1 MIGRLCVKKALAIF
15 KRDIKRLL
23 CNPVALVI
31 TIGVCII
38 PSLYAWYNI
47 VANWDPYGNTQNIK
61 IAVANN
67 DKGTANDLVG
77 ELNAGDEVID
87 KLKDNDQLGWTIV
100 DSEKEAKEGVE
111 AGKYY
116 AALVIPSDF
125 SEGMLSMLSGD
136 FHQPKLTYYV
146 NEKKSAV
153 AVKVTDTGANTV
165 EEQVNETFVSTV
177 SQTVVEIAQKAGVD
191 LEAGA
196 QTAQGNLVLAIQNAS
211 GSVQKVRDALDGM
224 TGTIDTTKDAI
235 ASADAALGGLSGQMP
250 SLNDALD
257 QGNQLLTSTRTSAA
271 KLHTSLS
278 SALTQGSTG
287 LAQASSK
294 ANAVVGKLS
303 GTVIA
308 AQTKVDLAL
317 SDVQGLV
324 DKNNAAIEALRST
337 LPDDAEFNSS
347 IARIISSLQQ
357 QNDNLAGVVSGLQA
371 QSDAIKTDAGNL
383 ANASDSINTSVQD
396 GVTALGKMQEDLNTS
411 VIPQLNS
418 GLDSFSDC
426 SGDLKGVLASL
437 TPTISQARSSL
448 TQLSSLLDQAKATLA
463 DTSDQLATIQQKLDV
478 AANDVAALRSSEVA
492 GQLADLLDVNVDD
505 IADFMTSPVKIK
517 SKVVYPVASFGS
529 GIAPF
534 YTNLALWVG
543 GYVLIAIFKL
553 EVDREG
559 IGAYTAREGYFGRWL
574 LMMLLGI
581 MQAIIVCVGDLII
594 GVQCLHPVL
603 FVLAGMCISFV
614 YVNIIYALS
623 VAFKHIG
630 KAIGVILVI
639 VQIPGSSG
647 MYPIEMMPPFFNWL
661 HPLLPFTYGINAM
674 RECVGGMY
682 GMNYIIN
689 LGVLLIYVAIALG
702 IGVWLRPLLLN
713 LNLLFDRQLASTGV
727 MICEKDDLPRQ
738 RYSLRTAMRA
748 ILDTAGFRQALIER
762 AARFARTYGSRV
774 KAGFFAIFGVQLL
787 LFILTSTLDLDN
799 NGRIWMLVLWIVSVI
814 VIAAYLINLEYVRE
828 SLNTQMRVSALSD
841 ESLRNEIREHTSAM
855 PGVAKMFGVSV
866 APQPTAKSA
875 KKPADLV
882 DDADEDA
889 AANSAPLGAHAEPVA
904 LQDLDVTAPL
914 PGAHLKQDDSNTK
927 GGDAE

>member
-1 MIGRLCVKKALAIF
+1 MKKALAIF

-67 DKGTANDLVG
+67 DKGTTNDLVG

-87 KLKDNDQLGWTIV
+87 RLKDNDQLGWTIV
-100 DSEKEAKEGVE
+100 DSEEEAKEGVE
-111 AGKYY
+111 SGEYY

-125 SEGMLSMLSGD
+125 SEGMLSMLSGE

-177 SQTVVEIAQKAGVD
+177 SQTVVEIAQKAGID

-196 QTAQGNLVLAIQNAS
+196 QGAQDNLVLTIQNAS

-224 TGTIDTTKDAI
+224 NGTIDTTKDAI
-235 ASADAALGGLSGQMP
+235 ASADAALEGLNGQMP
-250 SLNDALD
+250 SLNSALD
-257 QGNQLLTSTRTSAA
+257 QGNQLLTSTRESAT

-294 ANAVVGKLS
+294 ANAAVGKLS

-337 LPDDAEFNSS
+337 LPDDAEFNNAT
-347 IARIISSLQQ
+347 ARIIASLQQ
-357 QNDNLAGVVSGLQA
+357 QNDNLASVVSGLQA
-371 QSDAIKTDAGNL
+371 QSDAIKTDADNL
-383 ANASDSINTSVQD
+383 ATASDSINTSVQD
-396 GVTALGKMQEDLNTS
+396 GVTALGKMQEDLNTN

-426 SGDLKGVLASL
+426 AGDLKGVLASL
-437 TPTISQARSSL
+437 SPTISQARSSL
-448 TQLSSLLDQAKATLA
+448 SQLSALLDQAKATLA

-478 AANDVAALRSSEVA
+478 AANDVAALRSSEAA

-559 IGAYTAREGYFGRWL
+559 IGTYTAKEGYFGRWL
-574 LMMLLGI
+574 LLMLLGVL
-581 MQAIIVCVGDLII
+581 QAIIVCVGDLVI

-762 AARFARTYGSRV
+762 AARFTRTYGRRV
-774 KAGFFAIFGVQLL
+774 KVGFFAIFGVQVL

-799 NGRIWMLVLWIVSVI
+799 NGRIWMLVLWIISVI

-828 SLNTQMRVSALSD
+828 SLNTQMRISALSD
-841 ESLRNEIREHTSAM
+841 ESLRSEIREHTSAM

-866 APQPTAKSA
+866 APQPAA
-875 KKPADLV
+875 KPAEDSV
-882 DDADEDA
+882 AGDGDADGGA
-889 AANSAPLGAHAEPVA
+889 AAVAPLGAHAEPSTV
-904 LQDLDVTAPL
+904 QDPDVTAPL
-914 PGAHLKQDDSNTK
+914 LGAHLKQDDSNTK
-927 GGDAE
+927 GGDVE

>member
-1 MIGRLCVKKALAIF
+1 M
-15 KRDIKRLL
+15 
-23 CNPVALVI
+23 
-31 TIGVCII
+31 
-38 PSLYAWYNI
+38 
-47 VANWDPYGNTQNIK
+47 
-61 IAVANN
+61 
-67 DKGTANDLVG
+67 
-77 ELNAGDEVID
+77 
-87 KLKDNDQLGWTIV
+87 
-100 DSEKEAKEGVE
+100 
-111 AGKYY
+111 
-116 AALVIPSDF
+116 
-125 SEGMLSMLSGD
+125 
-136 FHQPKLTYYV
+136 
-146 NEKKSAV
+146 
-153 AVKVTDTGANTV
+153 
-165 EEQVNETFVSTV
+165 
-177 SQTVVEIAQKAGVD
+177 
-191 LEAGA
+191 
-196 QTAQGNLVLAIQNAS
+196 
-211 GSVQKVRDALDGM
+211 
-224 TGTIDTTKDAI
+224 
-235 ASADAALGGLSGQMP
+235 
-250 SLNDALD
+250 
-257 QGNQLLTSTRTSAA
+257 
-271 KLHTSLS
+271 
-278 SALTQGSTG
+278 
-287 LAQASSK
+287 
-294 ANAVVGKLS
+294 
-303 GTVIA
+303 
-308 AQTKVDLAL
+308 
-317 SDVQGLV
+317 
-324 DKNNAAIEALRST
+324 
-337 LPDDAEFNSS
+337 
-347 IARIISSLQQ
+347 
-357 QNDNLAGVVSGLQA
+357 
-371 QSDAIKTDAGNL
+371 
-383 ANASDSINTSVQD
+383 
-396 GVTALGKMQEDLNTS
+396 
-411 VIPQLNS
+411 
-418 GLDSFSDC
+418 
-426 SGDLKGVLASL
+426 
-437 TPTISQARSSL
+437 
-448 TQLSSLLDQAKATLA
+448 
-463 DTSDQLATIQQKLDV
+463 
-478 AANDVAALRSSEVA
+478 A

-559 IGAYTAREGYFGRWL
+559 IGAYTAKEGYFGRWL
-574 LMMLLGI
+574 LMILLGI

-689 LGVLLIYVAIALG
+689 LGVLFIFVAIALV

-713 LNLLFDRQLASTGV
+713 LNLLFDRQLAATGV

-774 KAGFFAIFGVQLL
+774 KAGFFAIFAVQIL

-866 APQPTAKSA
+866 APQPTAKTA
-875 KKPADLV
+875 KKPADVV
-882 DDADEDA
+882 DDADEDT
-889 AANSAPLGAHAEPVA
+889 AANSAPLGAHAEPGVV
-904 LQDLDVTAPL
+904 QDLDVTAPL

>member
-1 MIGRLCVKKALAIF
+1 MKKALAIF

-38 PSLYAWYNI
+38 PSLYAWDNI

-67 DKGTANDLVG
+67 DKGTTNDLVG

-100 DSEKEAKEGVE
+100 DSEEEAKEGVE
-111 AGKYY
+111 SGEYY

-125 SEGMLSMLSGD
+125 SEGMLSMLSGE

-196 QTAQGNLVLAIQNAS
+196 QTARDNLVLTIQNAS

-224 TGTIDTTKDAI
+224 GGTIDTTKDAI
-235 ASADAALGGLSGQMP
+235 ASADAALGGLNGQMP

-257 QGNQLLTSTRTSAA
+257 QGNQLLSSTRTSAA

-294 ANAVVGKLS
+294 ANAAVGKLS

-337 LPDDAEFNSS
+337 LPDDAEFNNAT
-347 IARIISSLQQ
+347 ARIIASLQQ
-357 QNDNLAGVVSGLQA
+357 QNDNLASVVSGLQA

-383 ANASDSINTSVQD
+383 ATASDSINTSVQD
-396 GVTALGKMQEDLNTS
+396 GVTALGKMQENLNTS

-437 TPTISQARSSL
+437 SPTISQARSSL
-448 TQLSSLLDQAKATLA
+448 TQLSALLDQAKATLA

-478 AANDVAALRSSEVA
+478 AANDVAALRSSEAA

-559 IGAYTAREGYFGRWL
+559 IGTYTAKEGYFGRWL
-574 LMMLLGI
+574 LLMLLGAL
-581 MQAIIVCVGDLII
+581 QAIIVCAGDLVI

-762 AARFARTYGSRV
+762 AARFARTYSRRV
-774 KAGFFAIFGVQLL
+774 KAGFFAIFGVQVL

-799 NGRIWMLVLWIVSVI
+799 NGRIWMLVLWIISVI

-828 SLNTQMRVSALSD
+828 SLNTQMRISALSD

-866 APQPTAKSA
+866 APQPAA
-875 KKPADLV
+875 KPAEDSV
-882 DDADEDA
+882 AAVGDADEGA
-889 AANSAPLGAHAEPVA
+889 AAAPLGAHAEPSTV
-904 LQDLDVTAPL
+904 QDPDVTAPL
-914 PGAHLKQDDSNTK
+914 LGAHLKQNDSNTK

>member
-1 MIGRLCVKKALAIF
+1 MKKALAIF

-67 DKGTANDLVG
+67 DKGTTNDLVG

-191 LEAGA
+191 LKAGA
-196 QTAQGNLVLAIQNAS
+196 QTAQDNLVLTIQNAS

-271 KLHTSLS
+271 KFHTSLS
-278 SALTQGSTG
+278 SALAQGSTG

-294 ANAVVGKLS
+294 ANAAVGKLS

-478 AANDVAALRSSEVA
+478 AANDVAALHSSEVA

-559 IGAYTAREGYFGRWL
+559 IGAYTAKEGYFGRWL

-689 LGVLLIYVAIALG
+689 LGVLFIFVAIALG

-713 LNLLFDRQLASTGV
+713 LNLLFDRQLAATGV

-774 KAGFFAIFGVQLL
+774 KAGFFAIFAVQIL

-866 APQPTAKSA
+866 APQPTAKTA
-875 KKPADLV
+875 KKPADVV
-882 DDADEDA
+882 DDADEDTA
-889 AANSAPLGAHAEPVA
+889 TDSAPLGAHAEPGAV
-904 LQDLDVTAPL
+904 QDLDVTAPL

>member
-1 MIGRLCVKKALAIF
+1 MKKALAIF

-67 DKGTANDLVG
+67 DKGITNDLVG

-136 FHQPKLTYYV
+136 FRQPKLTYYV

-177 SQTVVEIAQKAGVD
+177 SQTVVEIAQKAGGD

-196 QTAQGNLVLAIQNAS
+196 QTAQDNLVLAIQNAS

-278 SALTQGSTG
+278 SALAQGSTG

-294 ANAVVGKLS
+294 ANAAVGKLS

-448 TQLSSLLDQAKATLA
+448 TQLSSLLDQAKVTLA

-478 AANDVAALRSSEVA
+478 AANDVAALHSSEVA
-492 GQLADLLDVNVDD
+492 GKLADLLDVNVDD

-559 IGAYTAREGYFGRWL
+559 IGTYTAKEGYFGRWL

-689 LGVLLIYVAIALG
+689 LGVLFIYVAIALG

-713 LNLLFDRQLASTGV
+713 LNLLFDRQLAATGV

-866 APQPTAKSA
+866 APQPTAKTA
-875 KKPADLV
+875 GKPADLV
-882 DDADEDA
+882 DDDDEDT
-889 AANSAPLGAHAEPVA
+889 AANSAPLGAHAEPGAV
-904 LQDLDVTAPL
+904 QDLDVTAPL

>member
-1 MIGRLCVKKALAIF
+1 M
-15 KRDIKRLL
+15 
-23 CNPVALVI
+23 
-31 TIGVCII
+31 
-38 PSLYAWYNI
+38 
-47 VANWDPYGNTQNIK
+47 
-61 IAVANN
+61 
-67 DKGTANDLVG
+67 
-77 ELNAGDEVID
+77 
-87 KLKDNDQLGWTIV
+87 
-100 DSEKEAKEGVE
+100 
-111 AGKYY
+111 
-116 AALVIPSDF
+116 
-125 SEGMLSMLSGD
+125 
-136 FHQPKLTYYV
+136 
-146 NEKKSAV
+146 
-153 AVKVTDTGANTV
+153 
-165 EEQVNETFVSTV
+165 
-177 SQTVVEIAQKAGVD
+177 
-191 LEAGA
+191 
-196 QTAQGNLVLAIQNAS
+196 
-211 GSVQKVRDALDGM
+211 QKVRDALDGM

-250 SLNDALD
+250 SLNDTLD

-278 SALTQGSTG
+278 SALAQGSTG

-294 ANAVVGKLS
+294 ANAAVGKLS

-448 TQLSSLLDQAKATLA
+448 TRLSSLLDQAKATLA
-463 DTSDQLATIQQKLDV
+463 ETSDQLSTIQQKLDV
-478 AANDVAALRSSEVA
+478 AANDVAALHSSEVA

-553 EVDREG
+553 EVDRED
-559 IGAYTAREGYFGRWL
+559 IGAYTAKEGYFGRWL
-574 LMMLLGI
+574 LMILLGI

-603 FVLAGMCISFV
+603 FVLAGICISFV

-689 LGVLLIYVAIALG
+689 LGVLFIFVAIALV

-713 LNLLFDRQLASTGV
+713 LNLLFDRQLAATGV

-774 KAGFFAIFGVQLL
+774 KAGFFAIFAVQIL

-866 APQPTAKSA
+866 APQPTAKTA
-875 KKPADLV
+875 KKPADVV
-882 DDADEDA
+882 DDADEDTA
-889 AANSAPLGAHAEPVA
+889 ADSAPLGAHAEPGVV
-904 LQDLDVTAPL
+904 QDLDVTAPL

>member
-67 DKGTANDLVG
+67 DKGTTNDLVG

-100 DSEKEAKEGVE
+100 DSEEEAKEGVE
-111 AGKYY
+111 SGEYY

-125 SEGMLSMLSGD
+125 SEGMLSMLSGE

-196 QTAQGNLVLAIQNAS
+196 QTARDNLVLTIQNAS

-224 TGTIDTTKDAI
+224 GGTIDTTKDAI
-235 ASADAALGGLSGQMP
+235 ASADAALGGLNGQMP

-257 QGNQLLTSTRTSAA
+257 QGNQLLSSTRTSAA

-294 ANAVVGKLS
+294 ANAAVGKLS

-337 LPDDAEFNSS
+337 LPDDAEFNNAT
-347 IARIISSLQQ
+347 ARIIASLQQ
-357 QNDNLAGVVSGLQA
+357 QNDNLASVVSGLQA

-383 ANASDSINTSVQD
+383 ATASDSINTSVQD

-437 TPTISQARSSL
+437 SPTISQARSSL
-448 TQLSSLLDQAKATLA
+448 TQLSALLDQAKATLA

-478 AANDVAALRSSEVA
+478 AANDVAALRSSEAA

-559 IGAYTAREGYFGRWL
+559 IGTYTAKEGYFGRWL
-574 LMMLLGI
+574 LLMLLGI
-581 MQAIIVCVGDLII
+581 LQAIIVCAGDLVI

-762 AARFARTYGSRV
+762 AARFARTYSRRV
-774 KAGFFAIFGVQLL
+774 KAGFFAIFGVQVL

-799 NGRIWMLVLWIVSVI
+799 NGRIWMLVLWIISVI

-828 SLNTQMRVSALSD
+828 SLNTQMRISALSD

-866 APQPTAKSA
+866 APQPAA
-875 KKPADLV
+875 KPAEDSV
-882 DDADEDA
+882 TAVGDADEGA
-889 AANSAPLGAHAEPVA
+889 AAAPLGAHAEPSTV
-904 LQDLDVTAPL
+904 QDPDVTAPL
-914 PGAHLKQDDSNTK
+914 LGAHLKQNDSNTK

>member
-1 MIGRLCVKKALAIF
+1 MIGWLCVKKALAIF

-67 DKGTANDLVG
+67 DKGTTNDLVG
-77 ELNAGDEVID
+77 ELNAGDEVIGR
-87 KLKDNDQLGWTIV
+87 LKDNDQLGWTIV
-100 DSEKEAKEGVE
+100 GSEEEAKEGVE
-111 AGKYY
+111 SGEYY

-125 SEGMLSMLSGD
+125 SEGMLSMLSGE

-191 LEAGA
+191 LEAGT
-196 QTAQGNLVLAIQNAS
+196 QTAQDDLVLTIQNAS

-224 TGTIDTTKDAI
+224 GGTIDTTKDAI
-235 ASADAALGGLSGQMP
+235 ASADAALDGLNGQMP

-257 QGNQLLTSTRTSAA
+257 QGNQLLASTRTSAA

-294 ANAVVGKLS
+294 ANAAVGKLS

-337 LPDDAEFNSS
+337 LPDDAEFNSA
-347 IARIISSLQQ
+347 IAQIISSLQQ
-357 QNDNLAGVVSGLQA
+357 QNDNLGNVVSGLQA

-383 ANASDSINTSVQD
+383 ATASDSINTSVQD
-396 GVTALGKMQEDLNTS
+396 GVTALGKMQESLNTD

-418 GLDSFSDC
+418 GLDSFSNC

-437 TPTISQARSSL
+437 SPTISQARSSL
-448 TQLSSLLDQAKATLA
+448 TQLSALLDQAKATLA

-478 AANDVAALRSSEVA
+478 AANDVAALRSSEAA

-559 IGAYTAREGYFGRWL
+559 IGTYTAKEGYFGRWL
-574 LMMLLGI
+574 LLMLLGVL
-581 MQAIIVCVGDLII
+581 QAIIVCVGDLVI

-674 RECVGGMY
+674 RECIGGVY
-682 GMNYIIN
+682 GMNYAIN

-774 KAGFFAIFGVQLL
+774 KAGFFAIFGVQVL

-799 NGRIWMLVLWIVSVI
+799 NGRIWMLVLWIISVI

-828 SLNTQMRVSALSD
+828 SLNTQMRISALSD
-841 ESLRNEIREHTSAM
+841 ENLRNEIREHTSAM
-855 PGVAKMFGVSV
+855 PGVAKMFGVSP
-866 APQPTAKSA
+866 APQ
-875 KKPADLV
+875 
-882 DDADEDA
+882 A
-889 AANSAPLGAHAEPVA
+889 AAKPGEEPAATADDVIEDTAAEDAPLGAHAEPNAV
-904 LQDLDVTAPL
+904 QGPDVTAPL
-914 PGAHLKQDDSNTK
+914 LGAHLKHDDSNTK

>member
-67 DKGTANDLVG
+67 DKGTTNDLVG

-125 SEGMLSMLSGD
+125 SKGMLSMLSGD
-136 FHQPKLTYYV
+136 FHQPKLTYYA

-196 QTAQGNLVLAIQNAS
+196 QTAQDNLVLTIQNAS

-224 TGTIDTTKDAI
+224 AGTIDTTKDAI

-278 SALTQGSTG
+278 SALAQGSTG

-294 ANAVVGKLS
+294 ANAAVGKLS

-478 AANDVAALRSSEVA
+478 AANDVAALHSSEVV

-559 IGAYTAREGYFGRWL
+559 IGAYTAKEGYFGRWL

-689 LGVLLIYVAIALG
+689 LGVLFIFVAIALG

-875 KKPADLV
+875 KKPAVVV
-882 DDADEDA
+882 DDVDEDT
-889 AANSAPLGAHAEPVA
+889 AANSAPLGAHAEPGAV
-904 LQDLDVTAPL
+904 QDLDVTAPL

>member
-67 DKGTANDLVG
+67 DKGTTNDLVG

-100 DSEKEAKEGVE
+100 DSEEEAKEGVE
-111 AGKYY
+111 SGEYY

-125 SEGMLSMLSGD
+125 SEGMLSMLSGE

-196 QTAQGNLVLAIQNAS
+196 QTARDNLVLTIQNAS

-224 TGTIDTTKDAI
+224 GGTIDTTKDAI
-235 ASADAALGGLSGQMP
+235 ASADAALGGLNGQMP

-257 QGNQLLTSTRTSAA
+257 QGNQLLSSTRTSAA
-271 KLHTSLS
+271 KLHTALS
-278 SALTQGSTG
+278 SALTQCSTG

-294 ANAVVGKLS
+294 ANAAVGKLS

-337 LPDDAEFNSS
+337 LPDDAEFNNAT
-347 IARIISSLQQ
+347 ARIIASLQQ
-357 QNDNLAGVVSGLQA
+357 QNDNLASVVSGLQA

-383 ANASDSINTSVQD
+383 ATASDSINTSVQD

-437 TPTISQARSSL
+437 SPTISQARSSL
-448 TQLSSLLDQAKATLA
+448 TQLSALLDQAKATLA

-478 AANDVAALRSSEVA
+478 AANDVAALRSSEAA

-559 IGAYTAREGYFGRWL
+559 IGTYTAKEGYFGRWL
-574 LMMLLGI
+574 LLMLLGI
-581 MQAIIVCVGDLII
+581 LQAIIVCAGDLVI

-762 AARFARTYGSRV
+762 AARFARTYSRRV
-774 KAGFFAIFGVQLL
+774 KAGFFAIFGVQVL

-799 NGRIWMLVLWIVSVI
+799 NGRIWMLVLWIISVI

-828 SLNTQMRVSALSD
+828 SLNTQMRISALSD

-866 APQPTAKSA
+866 APQPAA
-875 KKPADLV
+875 KPAEDSV
-882 DDADEDA
+882 AAVGDADEGA
-889 AANSAPLGAHAEPVA
+889 AAAPLGAHAEPSTV
-904 LQDLDVTAPL
+904 QDPDVTAPL
-914 PGAHLKQDDSNTK
+914 LGAHLKQNDSNTK

>member
-1 MIGRLCVKKALAIF
+1 MKKALAIF

-67 DKGTANDLVG
+67 DKSTTNDLVG

-191 LEAGA
+191 LKAGA
-196 QTAQGNLVLAIQNAS
+196 QTAQDNLVLTIQNAS

-271 KLHTSLS
+271 KFHTSLS
-278 SALTQGSTG
+278 SALAQGSTG

-294 ANAVVGKLS
+294 ANAAVGKLS

-478 AANDVAALRSSEVA
+478 AANDVAALHSSEVA

-559 IGAYTAREGYFGRWL
+559 IGTYTAKEGYFGRWL

-689 LGVLLIYVAIALG
+689 LGVLLIFVAIALG

-713 LNLLFDRQLASTGV
+713 LNLLFDRQLAATGV
-727 MICEKDDLPRQ
+727 MICEKDDLPRR

-774 KAGFFAIFGVQLL
+774 KAGFFAIFGVQVL

-855 PGVAKMFGVSV
+855 PGVAKMFGVSA
-866 APQPTAKSA
+866 APQHTAKTA
-875 KKPADLV
+875 KKPVDVV
-882 DDADEDA
+882 DDADEDTA
-889 AANSAPLGAHAEPVA
+889 ADSAPLGAHAEPGAV
-904 LQDLDVTAPL
+904 QDLDVTAPL

>member
-1 MIGRLCVKKALAIF
+1 MKKALAIF

-67 DKGTANDLVG
+67 DKGTTNDLVG

-177 SQTVVEIAQKAGVD
+177 SQTVVEIAQNAGVD

-196 QTAQGNLVLAIQNAS
+196 QTAQDNLVLTIQNAS

-278 SALTQGSTG
+278 GALAQGSTG

-294 ANAVVGKLS
+294 ANAAVGKLS

-478 AANDVAALRSSEVA
+478 AANDVAALHSSEVA

-559 IGAYTAREGYFGRWL
+559 IGAYTAKEGYFGRWL
-574 LMMLLGI
+574 LMILLGI
-581 MQAIIVCVGDLII
+581 MQAIIVCMGDLII

-689 LGVLLIYVAIALG
+689 LGVLFIFVAIALV

-713 LNLLFDRQLASTGV
+713 LNLLFDRQLAATGV

-774 KAGFFAIFGVQLL
+774 KAGFFAIFAVQIL

-866 APQPTAKSA
+866 APQRSAKTV
-875 KKPADLV
+875 KKPADVV
-882 DDADEDA
+882 DDADEDT
-889 AANSAPLGAHAEPVA
+889 AANSAPLGAHAEPGAV
-904 LQDLDVTAPL
+904 QDLDVTAPL

>member
-1 MIGRLCVKKALAIF
+1 MKKALAIF

-67 DKGTANDLVG
+67 DKGTTNDLVG

-191 LEAGA
+191 LKAGA
-196 QTAQGNLVLAIQNAS
+196 QTAQDNLVLTIQNAS

-278 SALTQGSTG
+278 SALAQGSTG

-294 ANAVVGKLS
+294 ANAAVGKLS

-478 AANDVAALRSSEVA
+478 AANDVAALHSSEVA

-553 EVDREG
+553 EVDRED
-559 IGAYTAREGYFGRWL
+559 IGAYTAKEGYFGRWL
-574 LMMLLGI
+574 LMILLGI

-603 FVLAGMCISFV
+603 FVLAGICISFV

-682 GMNYIIN
+682 GMDYIIN
-689 LGVLLIYVAIALG
+689 LGVLFIFVAIALV

-713 LNLLFDRQLASTGV
+713 LNLLFDRQLAATGV

-774 KAGFFAIFGVQLL
+774 KAGFFAIFAVQIL

-866 APQPTAKSA
+866 IPQPTAKTA
-875 KKPADLV
+875 KKPADVV
-882 DDADEDA
+882 DDADEDTA
-889 AANSAPLGAHAEPVA
+889 ADSAPLGAHAEPGVV
-904 LQDLDVTAPL
+904 QDLDVTAPL

>member
-1 MIGRLCVKKALAIF
+1 MIGRRCVKKALAIF

-67 DKGTANDLVG
+67 DKGTTNDLVG

-100 DSEKEAKEGVE
+100 DSEEEAKEGVE
-111 AGKYY
+111 SGEYY

-125 SEGMLSMLSGD
+125 SEGMLSMLSGE

-196 QTAQGNLVLAIQNAS
+196 QTARDNLVLTIQNAS

-224 TGTIDTTKDAI
+224 GGTIDTTKDAI
-235 ASADAALGGLSGQMP
+235 ASADAALGGLNGQMP

-257 QGNQLLTSTRTSAA
+257 QGNQLLSSTRTSAA

-294 ANAVVGKLS
+294 ANAAVGKLS

-337 LPDDAEFNSS
+337 LPDDAEFNNAT
-347 IARIISSLQQ
+347 ARIIASLQQ
-357 QNDNLAGVVSGLQA
+357 QNDNLASVVSGLQA

-383 ANASDSINTSVQD
+383 ATASDSINTSVQD

-437 TPTISQARSSL
+437 SPTISQARSSL
-448 TQLSSLLDQAKATLA
+448 TQLSALLDQAKATLA
-463 DTSDQLATIQQKLDV
+463 DMSDQLATIQQKLDV
-478 AANDVAALRSSEVA
+478 AANDVAALRSSEAA

-559 IGAYTAREGYFGRWL
+559 IGTYTAKEGYFGRWL
-574 LMMLLGI
+574 LLMLLGI
-581 MQAIIVCVGDLII
+581 LQAIIVCAGDLVI

-762 AARFARTYGSRV
+762 AARFARTYSRRV
-774 KAGFFAIFGVQLL
+774 KAGFFAIFGVQVL

-799 NGRIWMLVLWIVSVI
+799 NGRIWMLVLWIISVI

-828 SLNTQMRVSALSD
+828 SLNTQMRISALSD

-866 APQPTAKSA
+866 APQPAA
-875 KKPADLV
+875 KPAEDSV
-882 DDADEDA
+882 AAVGDADEGA
-889 AANSAPLGAHAEPVA
+889 AAAPLGAHAEPSTV
-904 LQDLDVTAPL
+904 QDPDVTAPL
-914 PGAHLKQDDSNTK
+914 LGAHLKQNDSNTK

>member
-1 MIGRLCVKKALAIF
+1 MKKALAIF

-67 DKGTANDLVG
+67 DKGTTNDLVG

-87 KLKDNDQLGWTIV
+87 RLKDNDQLGWTIV
-100 DSEKEAKEGVE
+100 DSEEEAKEGVE
-111 AGKYY
+111 SGEYY

-125 SEGMLSMLSGD
+125 SEGMLSMLSGE

-177 SQTVVEIAQKAGVD
+177 SQTVVEIAQKAGID

-196 QTAQGNLVLAIQNAS
+196 QGAQDNLVLTIQNAS

-224 TGTIDTTKDAI
+224 NGTIDTTKDAI
-235 ASADAALGGLSGQMP
+235 ASADAALEGLNGQMP
-250 SLNDALD
+250 SLNSALD
-257 QGNQLLTSTRTSAA
+257 QGNQLLTSTRESAT

-294 ANAVVGKLS
+294 ANAAVGKLS

-324 DKNNAAIEALRST
+324 DKNNAAIEALRRT
-337 LPDDAEFNSS
+337 LPDDAEFNNAT
-347 IARIISSLQQ
+347 ARIIASLQQ
-357 QNDNLAGVVSGLQA
+357 QNDNLASVVSGLQA
-371 QSDAIKTDAGNL
+371 QSDAIKTDANNL
-383 ANASDSINTSVQD
+383 ATASDSINASVQD
-396 GVTALGKMQEDLNTS
+396 GVTALGKMQEDLNTN

-426 SGDLKGVLASL
+426 AGDLKGVLASL
-437 TPTISQARSSL
+437 SPTISQVRSSL
-448 TQLSSLLDQAKATLA
+448 SQLSALLDQAKSTLA

-478 AANDVAALRSSEVA
+478 AANDVAALRSSEAA
-492 GQLADLLDVNVDD
+492 GKLADLLDVNVDD

-559 IGAYTAREGYFGRWL
+559 IGAYTAKEGYFGRWL

-689 LGVLLIYVAIALG
+689 LGVLLIFVAIALG

-713 LNLLFDRQLASTGV
+713 LNLLFDRQLAATGV

-855 PGVAKMFGVSV
+855 PGVAKMFGV
-866 APQPTAKSA
+866 APQPAAKFA
-875 KKPADLV
+875 KKPADVV
-882 DDADEDA
+882 DDADEDT
-889 AANSAPLGAHAEPVA
+889 AANSAPLGAHAEPGAV
-904 LQDLDVTAPL
+904 QDLDVTAPL
-914 PGAHLKQDDSNTK
+914 LGAHLKQDDSNTK

>member
-1 MIGRLCVKKALAIF
+1 MKKALAIF

-67 DKGTANDLVG
+67 DKGTTNDLVG

-116 AALVIPSDF
+116 AALVIPPDF

-196 QTAQGNLVLAIQNAS
+196 QTAPDTLVLTIQNAS

-224 TGTIDTTKDAI
+224 AGTIDTTKDAI

-278 SALTQGSTG
+278 SALAQGGTG

-294 ANAVVGKLS
+294 ANAAVGKLS

-478 AANDVAALRSSEVA
+478 AANDVAALHSSEVA

-559 IGAYTAREGYFGRWL
+559 IGAYTAKEGYFGRWL

-603 FVLAGMCISFV
+603 FVFAGMCISFV

-689 LGVLLIYVAIALG
+689 LGVLLIFVAIALG

-713 LNLLFDRQLASTGV
+713 LNLLFDRQLAATGV

-762 AARFARTYGSRV
+762 ATRFARTYGSRV

-855 PGVAKMFGVSV
+855 PGVAKMFGV

-875 KKPADLV
+875 KKPAGVV
-882 DDADEDA
+882 DDADEDTV
-889 AANSAPLGAHAEPVA
+889 ANSAPLGAHAELGAV
-904 LQDLDVTAPL
+904 QDLDVTAPL

>member
-1 MIGRLCVKKALAIF
+1 M
-15 KRDIKRLL
+15 
-23 CNPVALVI
+23 
-31 TIGVCII
+31 
-38 PSLYAWYNI
+38 
-47 VANWDPYGNTQNIK
+47 
-61 IAVANN
+61 
-67 DKGTANDLVG
+67 
-77 ELNAGDEVID
+77 
-87 KLKDNDQLGWTIV
+87 
-100 DSEKEAKEGVE
+100 
-111 AGKYY
+111 
-116 AALVIPSDF
+116 
-125 SEGMLSMLSGD
+125 
-136 FHQPKLTYYV
+136 
-146 NEKKSAV
+146 
-153 AVKVTDTGANTV
+153 
-165 EEQVNETFVSTV
+165 
-177 SQTVVEIAQKAGVD
+177 
-191 LEAGA
+191 
-196 QTAQGNLVLAIQNAS
+196 
-211 GSVQKVRDALDGM
+211 QKVRDALDGM
-224 TGTIDTTKDAI
+224 GGTIDTTKDAI
-235 ASADAALGGLSGQMP
+235 ASADAALGGLNGQMP

-257 QGNQLLTSTRTSAA
+257 QGNQLLSSTRTSAA

-294 ANAVVGKLS
+294 ANAAVGKLS

-337 LPDDAEFNSS
+337 LPDDAEFNNAT
-347 IARIISSLQQ
+347 ARIIASLQQ
-357 QNDNLAGVVSGLQA
+357 QNDNLASVVSGLQA

-383 ANASDSINTSVQD
+383 ATASDSINTSVQD

-411 VIPQLNS
+411 VIPQFNS

-437 TPTISQARSSL
+437 SPTISQARSSL
-448 TQLSSLLDQAKATLA
+448 TQLSALLDQAKATLA

-478 AANDVAALRSSEVA
+478 AANDVAALRSSEAA

-559 IGAYTAREGYFGRWL
+559 IGTYTAKEGYFGRWL
-574 LMMLLGI
+574 LLMLLGI
-581 MQAIIVCVGDLII
+581 LQAIIVCAGDLVI

-762 AARFARTYGSRV
+762 AARFARTYSRRV
-774 KAGFFAIFGVQLL
+774 KAGFFAIFGVQVL

-799 NGRIWMLVLWIVSVI
+799 NGRIWMLVLWIISVI

-828 SLNTQMRVSALSD
+828 SLNTQMRISALSD

-866 APQPTAKSA
+866 APQPAA
-875 KKPADLV
+875 KPAEDSV
-882 DDADEDA
+882 AAVGDADEGA
-889 AANSAPLGAHAEPVA
+889 AAAPLGAHAEPSTV
-904 LQDLDVTAPL
+904 QDPDVTAPL
-914 PGAHLKQDDSNTK
+914 LGAHLKQNDSNTK

>member
-67 DKGTANDLVG
+67 DKGTTNDLVG

-100 DSEKEAKEGVE
+100 DSEEEAKEGVE
-111 AGKYY
+111 SGEYY

-125 SEGMLSMLSGD
+125 SEGMLSMLSGE

-196 QTAQGNLVLAIQNAS
+196 QTARDNLVLTIQNAS

-224 TGTIDTTKDAI
+224 GGTIDTTKDAI
-235 ASADAALGGLSGQMP
+235 ASADAALGGLNGQMP

-257 QGNQLLTSTRTSAA
+257 QGNQLLSSTRTSAA

-294 ANAVVGKLS
+294 ANAAVGKLS

-337 LPDDAEFNSS
+337 LPDDAEFNNAT
-347 IARIISSLQQ
+347 ARIITSLQQ
-357 QNDNLAGVVSGLQA
+357 QNDNLASVVSGLQA

-383 ANASDSINTSVQD
+383 ATASDSINTSVQD

-437 TPTISQARSSL
+437 SPTISQARSSL
-448 TQLSSLLDQAKATLA
+448 TQLSALLDQAKATLA

-478 AANDVAALRSSEVA
+478 AANDVAALRSSEAA

-559 IGAYTAREGYFGRWL
+559 IGTYTAKEGYFGRWL
-574 LMMLLGI
+574 LLMLLGI
-581 MQAIIVCVGDLII
+581 LQAIIVCAGDLVI

-762 AARFARTYGSRV
+762 AARFARTYSRRV
-774 KAGFFAIFGVQLL
+774 KAGFFAIFGVQVL

-799 NGRIWMLVLWIVSVI
+799 NGRIWMLVLWIISVI

-828 SLNTQMRVSALSD
+828 SLNTQMRISALSD

-866 APQPTAKSA
+866 APQPAA
-875 KKPADLV
+875 KPAEDSV
-882 DDADEDA
+882 AAVGDADEGA
-889 AANSAPLGAHAEPVA
+889 AAAPLGAHAEPSTV
-904 LQDLDVTAPL
+904 QDPDVTAPL
-914 PGAHLKQDDSNTK
+914 LGTHLKQNDSNTK
-927 GGDAE
+927 DGDAE

>member
-1 MIGRLCVKKALAIF
+1 MKKALAIF

-67 DKGTANDLVG
+67 DKGTTNDLVG

-100 DSEKEAKEGVE
+100 DSEEEAKEGVE
-111 AGKYY
+111 SGEYY

-125 SEGMLSMLSGD
+125 SEGMLSMLSGE

-196 QTAQGNLVLAIQNAS
+196 QTARDNLVLTIQNAS

-224 TGTIDTTKDAI
+224 GGTIDTTKDAI
-235 ASADAALGGLSGQMP
+235 ASADAALGGLNGQMP

-257 QGNQLLTSTRTSAA
+257 QGNQLLSSTRTSAA

-294 ANAVVGKLS
+294 ANAAVGKLS

-337 LPDDAEFNSS
+337 LPDDAEFNNAT
-347 IARIISSLQQ
+347 ARIIASLQQ
-357 QNDNLAGVVSGLQA
+357 QNDNLASVVSGLQA

-383 ANASDSINTSVQD
+383 ATASDSINTSVQD

-437 TPTISQARSSL
+437 SPTISQTRSSL
-448 TQLSSLLDQAKATLA
+448 TQLSALLDQAKATLA

-478 AANDVAALRSSEVA
+478 AANDVAALRSSEAA

-559 IGAYTAREGYFGRWL
+559 IGTYTAKEGYFGRWL
-574 LMMLLGI
+574 LLMLLGI
-581 MQAIIVCVGDLII
+581 LQAIIVCAGDLVI

-748 ILDTAGFRQALIER
+748 ILDAAGFRQALIER
-762 AARFARTYGSRV
+762 AARFARTYSRRV
-774 KAGFFAIFGVQLL
+774 KAGFFAIFGVQVL

-799 NGRIWMLVLWIVSVI
+799 NGRIWMLVLWIISVI

-828 SLNTQMRVSALSD
+828 SLNTQMRISALSD

-866 APQPTAKSA
+866 APQPAA
-875 KKPADLV
+875 KPAEDSV
-882 DDADEDA
+882 AAVGDADEGA
-889 AANSAPLGAHAEPVA
+889 AAAPLGAHAEPSTV
-904 LQDLDVTAPL
+904 QDPDVTAPL
-914 PGAHLKQDDSNTK
+914 LGAHLKQNDSNTK

>member
-1 MIGRLCVKKALAIF
+1 MKKALAIF

-67 DKGTANDLVG
+67 DKGTTNDLVG

-100 DSEKEAKEGVE
+100 NSEKEAKEGVE

-191 LEAGA
+191 LKAGA
-196 QTAQGNLVLAIQNAS
+196 QTAQDNLVLTIQNAS

-278 SALTQGSTG
+278 SALAQGSTG

-294 ANAVVGKLS
+294 ANAAVGKLS

-559 IGAYTAREGYFGRWL
+559 IGAYTAKEGYFGRWL

-689 LGVLLIYVAIALG
+689 LGVLFIFVAIALG

-713 LNLLFDRQLASTGV
+713 LNLLFDRQLAATGV
-727 MICEKDDLPRQ
+727 MICEKDDLPRR

-774 KAGFFAIFGVQLL
+774 KAGFFAIFGVQVL

-855 PGVAKMFGVSV
+855 PGVAKMFGVSA
-866 APQPTAKSA
+866 APQHTAKTA
-875 KKPADLV
+875 KKPVDVV
-882 DDADEDA
+882 DDADEDTA
-889 AANSAPLGAHAEPVA
+889 ADSAPLGAHAEPGAV
-904 LQDLDVTAPL
+904 QDLDVTAPL

>member
-67 DKGTANDLVG
+67 DKGTTNDLVG

-100 DSEKEAKEGVE
+100 DSEEEAKEGVE
-111 AGKYY
+111 SGEYY

-196 QTAQGNLVLAIQNAS
+196 QAAQDNLVLTIQNAS

-224 TGTIDTTKDAI
+224 GGTIDTTKDAI

-257 QGNQLLTSTRTSAA
+257 QGNQLLASTRTSAA

-294 ANAVVGKLS
+294 ANAAVGKLS

-337 LPDDAEFNSS
+337 LPDDAEFNNAT
-347 IARIISSLQQ
+347 ARIIASLQQ
-357 QNDNLAGVVSGLQA
+357 QNDNLASVVSGLQA
-371 QSDAIKTDAGNL
+371 QSDAIKTDANNL
-383 ANASDSINTSVQD
+383 ATASDSINTSVQD

-437 TPTISQARSSL
+437 SPTISQARSSL
-448 TQLSSLLDQAKATLA
+448 TQLSALLDQAKATLA

-478 AANDVAALRSSEVA
+478 AANDVAALRSSEAA

-559 IGAYTAREGYFGRWL
+559 IGTYTAKEGYFGRWL
-574 LMMLLGI
+574 LLMLLGVL
-581 MQAIIVCVGDLII
+581 QAIIVCVGDLVI

-762 AARFARTYGSRV
+762 AARFTRTYGRRV
-774 KAGFFAIFGVQLL
+774 KAGFFAIFGVQIL

-799 NGRIWMLVLWIVSVI
+799 NGRIWMLVLWIISVI

-828 SLNTQMRVSALSD
+828 SLNTQMRISALSD

-866 APQPTAKSA
+866 APQPAA
-875 KKPADLV
+875 KPAEDSV
-882 DDADEDA
+882 AGDGDADEGA
-889 AANSAPLGAHAEPVA
+889 AAVAPLGAHAEPSTV
-904 LQDLDVTAPL
+904 QDPDVTAPL
-914 PGAHLKQDDSNTK
+914 LGAHLKQNDSNTK
-927 GGDAE
+927 DGDAK

>member
-1 MIGRLCVKKALAIF
+1 MKKALAIF

-67 DKGTANDLVG
+67 DKGTTNDLVG

-87 KLKDNDQLGWTIV
+87 RLKDNDQLGWTIV
-100 DSEKEAKEGVE
+100 DSEEEAREGVE
-111 AGKYY
+111 SGEYY

-125 SEGMLSMLSGD
+125 SEGMLSMLSGE

-177 SQTVVEIAQKAGVD
+177 SQTVVEIAQKAGID

-196 QTAQGNLVLAIQNAS
+196 QGAQDNLVLTIQNAS
-211 GSVQKVRDALDGM
+211 GSVQKVRNALDGM
-224 TGTIDTTKDAI
+224 NGTIDTTKDAI
-235 ASADAALGGLSGQMP
+235 ASADAALEGLNGQMP
-250 SLNDALD
+250 SLNSALD
-257 QGNQLLTSTRTSAA
+257 QGNQLLTSTRESAT

-294 ANAVVGKLS
+294 ANAAVGKLS

-337 LPDDAEFNSS
+337 LPDDAEFNNAT
-347 IARIISSLQQ
+347 ARIIASLQQ
-357 QNDNLAGVVSGLQA
+357 QNDNLASVVSGLQA
-371 QSDAIKTDAGNL
+371 QSDAIKTDANNL
-383 ANASDSINTSVQD
+383 ATASDSINTSVQD
-396 GVTALGKMQEDLNTS
+396 GVTALGKMQEDLNTN

-426 SGDLKGVLASL
+426 AGDLKGVLASL
-437 TPTISQARSSL
+437 SPTISQARSALS
-448 TQLSSLLDQAKATLA
+448 QLSALLGQAKSTLA

-478 AANDVAALRSSEVA
+478 AANDVAALRSSEAA
-492 GQLADLLDVNVDD
+492 GKLADLLDVNVDD

-559 IGAYTAREGYFGRWL
+559 IGTYTAKEGYFGRWL
-574 LMMLLGI
+574 LLMLLGAL
-581 MQAIIVCVGDLII
+581 QAIIVCVGDLVI

-603 FVLAGMCISFV
+603 FVLAGVCISFV

-674 RECVGGMY
+674 RECIGGMY
-682 GMNYIIN
+682 GMNYAIN
-689 LGVLLIYVAIALG
+689 LGVLFIYVAIALA

-727 MICEKDDLPRQ
+727 MICEKDDLSRQ

-748 ILDTAGFRQALIER
+748 ILDAEGFRQALIER
-762 AARFARTYGSRV
+762 AARFARTYGRRV
-774 KAGFFAIFGVQLL
+774 KAGFFAIFGVQIL

-799 NGRIWMLVLWIVSVI
+799 NGRIWMLVLWIISVI

-828 SLNTQMRVSALSD
+828 SLNTQMRISALSD

-855 PGVAKMFGVSV
+855 PGVAKMFGVSPASQPV
-866 APQPTAKSA
+866 A
-875 KKPADLV
+875 KPAETSAAVANDT
-882 DDADEDA
+882 DEGVA
-889 AANSAPLGAHAEPVA
+889 TAVPLGAHAAPSPA
-904 LQDLDVTAPL
+904 QDSDITAPL

>member
-1 MIGRLCVKKALAIF
+1 M
-15 KRDIKRLL
+15 
-23 CNPVALVI
+23 
-31 TIGVCII
+31 
-38 PSLYAWYNI
+38 
-47 VANWDPYGNTQNIK
+47 
-61 IAVANN
+61 
-67 DKGTANDLVG
+67 
-77 ELNAGDEVID
+77 
-87 KLKDNDQLGWTIV
+87 
-100 DSEKEAKEGVE
+100 
-111 AGKYY
+111 
-116 AALVIPSDF
+116 
-125 SEGMLSMLSGD
+125 
-136 FHQPKLTYYV
+136 
-146 NEKKSAV
+146 
-153 AVKVTDTGANTV
+153 
-165 EEQVNETFVSTV
+165 
-177 SQTVVEIAQKAGVD
+177 
-191 LEAGA
+191 
-196 QTAQGNLVLAIQNAS
+196 
-211 GSVQKVRDALDGM
+211 
-224 TGTIDTTKDAI
+224 
-235 ASADAALGGLSGQMP
+235 
-250 SLNDALD
+250 
-257 QGNQLLTSTRTSAA
+257 
-271 KLHTSLS
+271 
-278 SALTQGSTG
+278 
-287 LAQASSK
+287 
-294 ANAVVGKLS
+294 
-303 GTVIA
+303 
-308 AQTKVDLAL
+308 
-317 SDVQGLV
+317 
-324 DKNNAAIEALRST
+324 
-337 LPDDAEFNSS
+337 
-347 IARIISSLQQ
+347 
-357 QNDNLAGVVSGLQA
+357 
-371 QSDAIKTDAGNL
+371 
-383 ANASDSINTSVQD
+383 
-396 GVTALGKMQEDLNTS
+396 TALGKMQEDLNAS

-437 TPTISQARSSL
+437 APTISQARSSL
-448 TQLSSLLDQAKATLA
+448 TQLSSLLDQAKTTLA
-463 DTSDQLATIQQKLDV
+463 DTSDQLATIRQKLDV
-478 AANDVAALRSSEVA
+478 AANDVAALRSSEAA
-492 GQLADLLDVNVDD
+492 GQLADLLNVNVDD

-559 IGAYTAREGYFGRWL
+559 IGAYTAKEGYFGRWL
-574 LMMLLGI
+574 LMILLGI

-674 RECVGGMY
+674 RECVGGTY

-689 LGVLLIYVAIALG
+689 LGVLLIFVAIALG

-713 LNLLFDRQLASTGV
+713 LNLLFDRQLAATGV

-774 KAGFFAIFGVQLL
+774 KVGFFAIFGVQVL

-814 VIAAYLINLEYVRE
+814 LIAAYLINLEYVRE

-866 APQPTAKSA
+866 APQPTAKTA
-875 KKPADLV
+875 KKPTDVV
-882 DDADEDA
+882 DDADEDT
-889 AANSAPLGAHAEPVA
+889 AANSAPLGAHAEPGA
-904 LQDLDVTAPL
+904 AQDLDVTAPL

>member
-67 DKGTANDLVG
+67 DKGTTNDLVG

-191 LEAGA
+191 LKAGA
-196 QTAQGNLVLAIQNAS
+196 QTAQDNLVLTIQNAS

-278 SALTQGSTG
+278 SALAQGSTG

-294 ANAVVGKLS
+294 ANAAVGKLS

-478 AANDVAALRSSEVA
+478 AANDVAALHSSEVA

-553 EVDREG
+553 EVDRED
-559 IGAYTAREGYFGRWL
+559 IGAYTAKEGYFGRWL
-574 LMMLLGI
+574 LMILLGI

-603 FVLAGMCISFV
+603 FVLAGICISFV

-682 GMNYIIN
+682 GMDYIIN
-689 LGVLLIYVAIALG
+689 LGVLFIFVAIALV

-713 LNLLFDRQLASTGV
+713 LNLLFDRQLAATGV

-774 KAGFFAIFGVQLL
+774 KAGFFAIFAVQIL

-866 APQPTAKSA
+866 IPQPTAKTA
-875 KKPADLV
+875 KKPADVV
-882 DDADEDA
+882 DDADEDTA
-889 AANSAPLGAHAEPVA
+889 ADSAPLGAHAEPGVV
-904 LQDLDVTAPL
+904 QDLDVTAPL

>member
-1 MIGRLCVKKALAIF
+1 M
-15 KRDIKRLL
+15 
-23 CNPVALVI
+23 
-31 TIGVCII
+31 
-38 PSLYAWYNI
+38 
-47 VANWDPYGNTQNIK
+47 
-61 IAVANN
+61 
-67 DKGTANDLVG
+67 
-77 ELNAGDEVID
+77 
-87 KLKDNDQLGWTIV
+87 
-100 DSEKEAKEGVE
+100 
-111 AGKYY
+111 
-116 AALVIPSDF
+116 
-125 SEGMLSMLSGD
+125 
-136 FHQPKLTYYV
+136 
-146 NEKKSAV
+146 
-153 AVKVTDTGANTV
+153 
-165 EEQVNETFVSTV
+165 
-177 SQTVVEIAQKAGVD
+177 
-191 LEAGA
+191 EAGA
-196 QTAQGNLVLAIQNAS
+196 QTAQDNLVLTIQNAS

-224 TGTIDTTKDAI
+224 AGTIDTTKDAI

-278 SALTQGSTG
+278 SALAQGGTG

-294 ANAVVGKLS
+294 ANAAVGKLS

-478 AANDVAALRSSEVA
+478 AANDVAALHSSEVA

-559 IGAYTAREGYFGRWL
+559 IGAYTAKEGYFGRWL

-603 FVLAGMCISFV
+603 FVFAGMCISFV

-689 LGVLLIYVAIALG
+689 LGVLLIFVAIALG

-713 LNLLFDRQLASTGV
+713 LNLLFDRQLAATGV

-762 AARFARTYGSRV
+762 ATRFARTYGSRV

-855 PGVAKMFGVSV
+855 PGVAKMFGV

-875 KKPADLV
+875 KKPAGVV
-882 DDADEDA
+882 DDADEDTV
-889 AANSAPLGAHAEPVA
+889 ANSAPLGAHAELGAV
-904 LQDLDVTAPL
+904 QDLDVTAPL

>member
-67 DKGTANDLVG
+67 DKGTTNDLVG

-100 DSEKEAKEGVE
+100 DSEEEAKEGVE
-111 AGKYY
+111 SGEYY

-125 SEGMLSMLSGD
+125 SEGMLSMLSGE

-196 QTAQGNLVLAIQNAS
+196 QTARDNLVLTIQNAS

-224 TGTIDTTKDAI
+224 GGTIDTTKDAI
-235 ASADAALGGLSGQMP
+235 ASADAALGGLNGQMP

-257 QGNQLLTSTRTSAA
+257 QGNQLLSSTRTSAA

-294 ANAVVGKLS
+294 ANAAVGKLS

-337 LPDDAEFNSS
+337 LPDDAEFNNAT
-347 IARIISSLQQ
+347 ARIIASLQQ
-357 QNDNLAGVVSGLQA
+357 QNDNLASVVSGLQA

-383 ANASDSINTSVQD
+383 ATASDSINTSVQD

-437 TPTISQARSSL
+437 SPTISQARSSL
-448 TQLSSLLDQAKATLA
+448 TQLSALLDQAKATLA

-478 AANDVAALRSSEVA
+478 AANDVAALRSSEAA

-517 SKVVYPVASFGS
+517 SRVVYPVASFGS

-559 IGAYTAREGYFGRWL
+559 IGTYTAKEGYFGRWL
-574 LMMLLGI
+574 LLMLLGI
-581 MQAIIVCVGDLII
+581 LQAIIVCAGDLVI

-762 AARFARTYGSRV
+762 AARFARTYSRRV
-774 KAGFFAIFGVQLL
+774 KAGFFAIFGVQVL

-799 NGRIWMLVLWIVSVI
+799 NGRIWMLVLWIISVI

-828 SLNTQMRVSALSD
+828 SLNTQMRISALSD

-866 APQPTAKSA
+866 APQPAA
-875 KKPADLV
+875 KPAEDSV
-882 DDADEDA
+882 AAVGDADEGA
-889 AANSAPLGAHAEPVA
+889 AAAPLGAHAEPSTV
-904 LQDLDVTAPL
+904 QDPDVTAPL
-914 PGAHLKQDDSNTK
+914 LGAHLKQNDSNTK

>member
-1 MIGRLCVKKALAIF
+1 MKKALAIF

-67 DKGTANDLVG
+67 DKGTTNDLVG

-100 DSEKEAKEGVE
+100 DSEEEAKEGVE
-111 AGKYY
+111 SGEYY

-125 SEGMLSMLSGD
+125 SEGMLSMLSGE

-196 QTAQGNLVLAIQNAS
+196 QTARDNLVLTIQNAS

-224 TGTIDTTKDAI
+224 GGTIDTTKDAI
-235 ASADAALGGLSGQMP
+235 ASADAALGGLNGQMP

-257 QGNQLLTSTRTSAA
+257 QGNQLLSSTRTSAA

-294 ANAVVGKLS
+294 ANAAVGKLS

-337 LPDDAEFNSS
+337 LPDDAEFNNAT
-347 IARIISSLQQ
+347 ARIIASLQQ
-357 QNDNLAGVVSGLQA
+357 QNDNLASVVSGLQA

-383 ANASDSINTSVQD
+383 ATASDSINTSVQD

-437 TPTISQARSSL
+437 SPTISQARSSL
-448 TQLSSLLDQAKATLA
+448 TQLSALLDQAKATLA

-478 AANDVAALRSSEVA
+478 AANDVAALRSSEAA

-559 IGAYTAREGYFGRWL
+559 IGTYTAKEGYFGRWL
-574 LMMLLGI
+574 LLMLLGI
-581 MQAIIVCVGDLII
+581 LQAIIVCAGDLVI

-762 AARFARTYGSRV
+762 AARFARTYSRRV
-774 KAGFFAIFGVQLL
+774 KAGFFAIFGVQVL

-799 NGRIWMLVLWIVSVI
+799 NGRIWMLVLWIISVI

-828 SLNTQMRVSALSD
+828 SLNTQMRISALSD

-866 APQPTAKSA
+866 APQPAA
-875 KKPADLV
+875 KPAEDSV
-882 DDADEDA
+882 AAVGDADEGA
-889 AANSAPLGAHAEPVA
+889 AAAPLGAHAEPSTV
-904 LQDLDVTAPL
+904 QDPDVTAPL
-914 PGAHLKQDDSNTK
+914 LGAHLKQNDSNTK

>member
-1 MIGRLCVKKALAIF
+1 MKKALAIF

-67 DKGTANDLVG
+67 DKGTTNDLVG

-87 KLKDNDQLGWTIV
+87 RLKDNDQLGWTIV
-100 DSEKEAKEGVE
+100 DSEEEAKEGVE
-111 AGKYY
+111 SGEYY

-125 SEGMLSMLSGD
+125 SEGMLSMLSGE

-177 SQTVVEIAQKAGVD
+177 SQTVVEIAQKAGID

-196 QTAQGNLVLAIQNAS
+196 QGAQDNLVLTIQNAS

-224 TGTIDTTKDAI
+224 NGTIDTTKDAI
-235 ASADAALGGLSGQMP
+235 ASADAALEGLNGQMP
-250 SLNDALD
+250 SLNSALD
-257 QGNQLLTSTRTSAA
+257 QGNQLLTSTRESAT

-294 ANAVVGKLS
+294 ANAAVGKLS

-337 LPDDAEFNSS
+337 LPDDAEFNNAT
-347 IARIISSLQQ
+347 ARIIASLQQ
-357 QNDNLAGVVSGLQA
+357 QNDNLASVVSGLQA
-371 QSDAIKTDAGNL
+371 QSDAIKTDANNL
-383 ANASDSINTSVQD
+383 ATASDSINTSVQD
-396 GVTALGKMQEDLNTS
+396 GVTALGKMQEDLNTN

-426 SGDLKGVLASL
+426 AGDLKGVLASL
-437 TPTISQARSSL
+437 SPTILQARSSL
-448 TQLSSLLDQAKATLA
+448 SQLSALLDQAKSTLA

-478 AANDVAALRSSEVA
+478 AANDVAALRSSEAA
-492 GQLADLLDVNVDD
+492 GKLADLLDVNVDD

-559 IGAYTAREGYFGRWL
+559 IGTYTAKEGYFGRWL
-574 LMMLLGI
+574 LLMLLGAL
-581 MQAIIVCVGDLII
+581 QAIIVCVGDLVI

-603 FVLAGMCISFV
+603 FVLAGVCISFV

-674 RECVGGMY
+674 RECIGGMY
-682 GMNYIIN
+682 GMNYAIN
-689 LGVLLIYVAIALG
+689 LGVLFIYVAIALA

-727 MICEKDDLPRQ
+727 MICEKDDLSRQ

-748 ILDTAGFRQALIER
+748 ILDAEGFRQALIER
-762 AARFARTYGSRV
+762 AARFARTYGRRV
-774 KAGFFAIFGVQLL
+774 KAGFFAIFGVQIL

-799 NGRIWMLVLWIVSVI
+799 NGRIWMLVLWIISVI

-828 SLNTQMRVSALSD
+828 SLNTQMRISALSD

-855 PGVAKMFGVSV
+855 PGVAKMFGVSPASQPV
-866 APQPTAKSA
+866 A
-875 KKPADLV
+875 KPAETPAAVANDTDGDV
-882 DDADEDA
+882 A
-889 AANSAPLGAHAEPVA
+889 AAAPLGAHAAPSPA
-904 LQDLDVTAPL
+904 QDSDITVSL

>member
-67 DKGTANDLVG
+67 DKGTTNDLVG

-116 AALVIPSDF
+116 AALVIPPDF

-196 QTAQGNLVLAIQNAS
+196 QTARDNLVLTIQNAS

-278 SALTQGSTG
+278 GALAQGSTG

-294 ANAVVGKLS
+294 ANAAVGKLS

-411 VIPQLNS
+411 VILQLNS

-478 AANDVAALRSSEVA
+478 AANDVAALHSSEVV

-559 IGAYTAREGYFGRWL
+559 IGSYTAKEGYFGRWL

-689 LGVLLIYVAIALG
+689 LGVLLIFVAIALG

-875 KKPADLV
+875 KKPAGVV
-882 DDADEDA
+882 DDVDEDT
-889 AANSAPLGAHAEPVA
+889 AANSAPLGAHAEPGAV
-904 LQDLDVTAPL
+904 QDLDVTAPL
-914 PGAHLKQDDSNTK
+914 LGAHLKQDDSNTK

>member
-1 MIGRLCVKKALAIF
+1 MKKALAIF

-23 CNPVALVI
+23 CNPVALVV

-67 DKGTANDLVG
+67 DKGTTNDLVG

-100 DSEKEAKEGVE
+100 DSEKEAKEGVG

-191 LEAGA
+191 LKAGA
-196 QTAQGNLVLAIQNAS
+196 QTAQDNLVLTIQNAS

-278 SALTQGSTG
+278 SALAQGGTG

-294 ANAVVGKLS
+294 ANAAVGKLS

-559 IGAYTAREGYFGRWL
+559 IGAYTAKEGYFGRWL

-689 LGVLLIYVAIALG
+689 LGVLFIFVAIALG

-713 LNLLFDRQLASTGV
+713 LNLLFDRQLAATGV
-727 MICEKDDLPRQ
+727 MICEKDDLPRR

-774 KAGFFAIFGVQLL
+774 KAGFFAIFGVQVL

-866 APQPTAKSA
+866 APQRSAKTA
-875 KKPADLV
+875 KKPAGVV
-882 DDADEDA
+882 DDADEDT
-889 AANSAPLGAHAEPVA
+889 AANSAPLGAHAEPGAV
-904 LQDLDVTAPL
+904 QDLDVTAPL

>member
-1 MIGRLCVKKALAIF
+1 M
-15 KRDIKRLL
+15 
-23 CNPVALVI
+23 
-31 TIGVCII
+31 
-38 PSLYAWYNI
+38 
-47 VANWDPYGNTQNIK
+47 
-61 IAVANN
+61 
-67 DKGTANDLVG
+67 
-77 ELNAGDEVID
+77 
-87 KLKDNDQLGWTIV
+87 
-100 DSEKEAKEGVE
+100 
-111 AGKYY
+111 
-116 AALVIPSDF
+116 
-125 SEGMLSMLSGD
+125 
-136 FHQPKLTYYV
+136 
-146 NEKKSAV
+146 
-153 AVKVTDTGANTV
+153 
-165 EEQVNETFVSTV
+165 
-177 SQTVVEIAQKAGVD
+177 
-191 LEAGA
+191 
-196 QTAQGNLVLAIQNAS
+196 
-211 GSVQKVRDALDGM
+211 
-224 TGTIDTTKDAI
+224 
-235 ASADAALGGLSGQMP
+235 
-250 SLNDALD
+250 
-257 QGNQLLTSTRTSAA
+257 
-271 KLHTSLS
+271 
-278 SALTQGSTG
+278 
-287 LAQASSK
+287 
-294 ANAVVGKLS
+294 
-303 GTVIA
+303 
-308 AQTKVDLAL
+308 
-317 SDVQGLV
+317 
-324 DKNNAAIEALRST
+324 
-337 LPDDAEFNSS
+337 
-347 IARIISSLQQ
+347 
-357 QNDNLAGVVSGLQA
+357 
-371 QSDAIKTDAGNL
+371 
-383 ANASDSINTSVQD
+383 
-396 GVTALGKMQEDLNTS
+396 
-411 VIPQLNS
+411 
-418 GLDSFSDC
+418 
-426 SGDLKGVLASL
+426 
-437 TPTISQARSSL
+437 
-448 TQLSSLLDQAKATLA
+448 
-463 DTSDQLATIQQKLDV
+463 
-478 AANDVAALRSSEVA
+478 AANDVAALHSSEVA

-559 IGAYTAREGYFGRWL
+559 IGAYTAKEGYFGRWL

-603 FVLAGMCISFV
+603 FVFAGMCISFV

-630 KAIGVILVI
+630 KAIGVILVF

-689 LGVLLIYVAIALG
+689 LGVLLIFVAIALG

-727 MICEKDDLPRQ
+727 MICEKDDLPRR

-875 KKPADLV
+875 KKPAGVV
-882 DDADEDA
+882 DDADEDT
-889 AANSAPLGAHAEPVA
+889 AANSAPLGAHAEPGAV
-904 LQDLDVTAPL
+904 QDLDVTAPL
-914 PGAHLKQDDSNTK
+914 PGAHLKQGDSNTK

>member
-1 MIGRLCVKKALAIF
+1 MKKALAIF

-67 DKGTANDLVG
+67 DKGTTNDLVG

-100 DSEKEAKEGVE
+100 DSEEEAKEGVE
-111 AGKYY
+111 SGEYY

-125 SEGMLSMLSGD
+125 SEGMLSMLSGE

-196 QTAQGNLVLAIQNAS
+196 QTARDNLVLTIQNAS

-224 TGTIDTTKDAI
+224 GGTIDTTKDAI
-235 ASADAALGGLSGQMP
+235 ASADAALGGLNGQMP
-250 SLNDALD
+250 SFNDALD
-257 QGNQLLTSTRTSAA
+257 QGNQLLSSTRTSAA

-294 ANAVVGKLS
+294 ANAAVGKLS

-337 LPDDAEFNSS
+337 LPDDAEFNNAT
-347 IARIISSLQQ
+347 ARIIASLQQ
-357 QNDNLAGVVSGLQA
+357 QNDNLASVVSGLQA

-383 ANASDSINTSVQD
+383 ATASDSINTSVQD

-437 TPTISQARSSL
+437 SPTISQARSSL
-448 TQLSSLLDQAKATLA
+448 TQLSALLDQAKATLA

-478 AANDVAALRSSEVA
+478 AANDVAALRSSEAA

-559 IGAYTAREGYFGRWL
+559 IGTYTAKEGYFGRWL
-574 LMMLLGI
+574 LLMLLGI
-581 MQAIIVCVGDLII
+581 LQAIIVCAGDLVI

-762 AARFARTYGSRV
+762 AARFARTYSRRV
-774 KAGFFAIFGVQLL
+774 KAGFFAIFGVQVL

-799 NGRIWMLVLWIVSVI
+799 NGRIWMLVLWIISVI

-828 SLNTQMRVSALSD
+828 SLNTQMRISALSD

-866 APQPTAKSA
+866 APQPAA
-875 KKPADLV
+875 KPAEDSV
-882 DDADEDA
+882 AAVGDADEGA
-889 AANSAPLGAHAEPVA
+889 AAAPLGAHAEPSTV
-904 LQDLDVTAPL
+904 QDPDVTAPL
-914 PGAHLKQDDSNTK
+914 LGAHLKQNDSNTK

>member
-1 MIGRLCVKKALAIF
+1 M
-15 KRDIKRLL
+15 
-23 CNPVALVI
+23 
-31 TIGVCII
+31 
-38 PSLYAWYNI
+38 
-47 VANWDPYGNTQNIK
+47 
-61 IAVANN
+61 
-67 DKGTANDLVG
+67 
-77 ELNAGDEVID
+77 
-87 KLKDNDQLGWTIV
+87 
-100 DSEKEAKEGVE
+100 
-111 AGKYY
+111 
-116 AALVIPSDF
+116 
-125 SEGMLSMLSGD
+125 
-136 FHQPKLTYYV
+136 
-146 NEKKSAV
+146 
-153 AVKVTDTGANTV
+153 
-165 EEQVNETFVSTV
+165 

-196 QTAQGNLVLAIQNAS
+196 QTARDNLVLTIQNAS

-224 TGTIDTTKDAI
+224 GGTIDTTKDAI
-235 ASADAALGGLSGQMP
+235 ASADAALGGLNGQMP

-257 QGNQLLTSTRTSAA
+257 QGNQLLSSTRTSAA

-294 ANAVVGKLS
+294 ANAAVGKLS

-337 LPDDAEFNSS
+337 LPDDAEFNNAT
-347 IARIISSLQQ
+347 ARIIASLQQ
-357 QNDNLAGVVSGLQA
+357 QNDNLASVVSGLQA

-383 ANASDSINTSVQD
+383 ATASDSINTSVQD

-437 TPTISQARSSL
+437 SPTISQARSSL
-448 TQLSSLLDQAKATLA
+448 TQLSALLDQAKATLA

-478 AANDVAALRSSEVA
+478 AANDVAALRSSEAA

-559 IGAYTAREGYFGRWL
+559 IGTYTAKEGYFGRWL
-574 LMMLLGI
+574 LLMLLGI
-581 MQAIIVCVGDLII
+581 LQAIIVCAGDLVI

-762 AARFARTYGSRV
+762 AARFARTYSRRV
-774 KAGFFAIFGVQLL
+774 KAGFFAIFGVQVL

-799 NGRIWMLVLWIVSVI
+799 NGRIWMLVLWIISVI

-828 SLNTQMRVSALSD
+828 SLNTQMRISALSD

-866 APQPTAKSA
+866 APQPAA
-875 KKPADLV
+875 KPAEDSV
-882 DDADEDA
+882 AAVGDADEGA
-889 AANSAPLGAHAEPVA
+889 AAAPLGAHAEPSTV
-904 LQDLDVTAPL
+904 QDPDVTAPL
-914 PGAHLKQDDSNTK
+914 LGAHLKQNDSNTK